1 VLHRGAG
8 DIISISRP
16 ALLLA
21 AHKSRMLESSIVAGR
36 TTLGTNRVHPGF
48 FDKRVTRD
56 DGTDRL
62 IAQELQE
69 LGKGACL

>member
-1 VLHRGAG
+1 MLHRGA
-8 DIISISRP
+8 DNIISISRP

-21 AHKSRMLESSIVAGR
+21 AHRSRMLESSMVAGR
-36 TTLGTNRVHPGF
+36 TTLGTNRMHPGF
-48 FDKRVTRD
+48 FDERVTHD
-56 DGTDRL
+56 DGTDTL